1 MNAITTMNASQRF
14 HAIMEGRPFDRLP
27 LVEWA
32 AWWQD
37 QTVVNWHQ
45 QGLPKDLTDRYDICE
60 HFGLELWYQDW
71 LRPRHWECPGALY
84 HGGPII
90 NDERGY
96 NYENIH
102 QHLFNW
108 PVDKQKWAQWAEKR
122 EQRDDVLLWF
132 SLDGFFWF
140 PRTIFGIENH
150 LLAFYDEPELMHRMN
165 DELANWMI
173 STIDTIC
180 EVCTPDFMT
189 FAEDMSYNNGPML
202 SEDMFN
208 EFMLP
213 YYQRVVP
220 HLKKKGIKVI
230 VDSDGDITEAL
241 PWFEAAGVEGIL
253 PLERQAGVD
262 IDALQSISPDMCF
275 VGHFD
280 KLTMDKGEERMRQ
293 EFERLLP
300 AASKGR
306 FIPSCDHQ
314 TPPAVSYDD
323 YKLYM
328 ELFTEYAHKAGAL
341 MNTT

>member
-1 MNAITTMNASQRF
+1 MTVVSTMSASERF
-14 HAIMEGRPFDRLP
+14 HAILEGKPFDRLP

-32 AWWQD
+32 GWWNK
-37 QTVVNWHQ
+37 TIAHWHE
-45 QGLPKDLTDRYDICE
+45 QGLPKDLTERYEICE

-71 LRPRHWECPGALY
+71 MRPRHWDCPGHQY

-90 NDERGY
+90 HDERGFTY
-96 NYENIH
+96 DSIH
-102 QHLFNW
+102 EHLYTW
-108 PVDKQKWAQWAEKR
+108 PVNKERWEQWGAMR
-122 EQRDDVLLWF
+122 EQRDNVLLWF
-132 SLDGFFWF
+132 SLDGFFWN
-140 PRTIFGIENH
+140 PRTLFGIENH

-165 DELANWMI
+165 DELADWMI
-173 STIDTIC
+173 TVVDEICTI
-180 EVCTPDFMT
+180 CTPDFMT

-202 SEDMFN
+202 SEDMFD

-220 HLKKKGIKVI
+220 HLKQKGIKVV
-230 VDSDGDITEAL
+230 VDSDGDITQAAA
-241 PWFEAAGVEGIL
+241 WFQRAGIEGIL

-262 IDALQSISPDMCF
+262 IDQLQALYPEMSFI
-275 VGHFD
+275 GHFD
-280 KLTMDKGEERMRQ
+280 KLTMDKGEAAIRQ

-300 AASKGR
+300 AAARGR

-328 ELFTEYAHKAGAL
+328 QLFEEYAYQAAATEVQSG
-341 MNTT
+341 